1 MRYVKI
7 MEIALITLPI
17 VLIFF
22 FGIFAG
28 VLGAALGLGGGVLM
42 ILFFT
47 LVMNI
52 PIHKAVALSLLA
64 VIASSSMAGSVY
76 VRDKMTNI
84 KLAMVLETCT
94 VPGAVLG
101 AFLALSMPSH
111 AVEAI
116 LGIVL
121 LYAAIVSFRQIRSE
135 KIVISKDRL
144 GIGGEYYDEAKK
156 ATVKYSVD
164 RLKVGLFA
172 SLLAGLV
179 SGIVGI
185 GGGIIKVPIMNLIMK
200 VPIKASAAT
209 SNFMVGVTAAASA
222 VVYFGKGVMD
232 LQMAVPTVLG
242 IMIGA
247 FAGTRILSLSKSP
260 HLRMLLGLMLL
271 FFSVMMFMKAGG
283 IVYW

>member
-1 MRYVKI
+1 
-7 MEIALITLPI
+7 MEIALLMLSLA
-17 VLIFF
+17 LIFF

-47 LVMNI
+47 LVINV

-76 VRDKMTNI
+76 VQDKMTNI
-84 KLAMVLETCT
+84 RLAMVLETCT

-101 AFLALSMPSH
+101 AFLALSMPSR

-135 KIVISKDRL
+135 KIVMSEDGL

-222 VVYFGKGVMD
+222 VVYFGKGVVD

-247 FAGTRILSLSKSP
+247 FIGTRILSLSRSP
-260 HLRMLLGLMLL
+260 HLRMLLGLVLL